1 MKFHFQQIAQQN
13 PNVIVLKVDVD
24 QCQDLAAEFSVSA
37 MPTFIFIKNMHKLE
51 TVTGA
56 DAQRLL
62 ALVAN
67 LQ

>member
-1 MKFHFQQIAQQN
+1 
-13 PNVIVLKVDVD
+13 VIVLKVDVD
-24 QCQDLAAEFSVSA
+24 QCQDLAAEFAVSA
-37 MPTFIFIKNMHKLE
+37 MPTFLFIKNMQKLE

-62 ALVAN
+62 ALVAT

>member
-1 MKFHFQQIAQQN
+1 
-13 PNVIVLKVDVD
+13 VVVLKVDVD
-24 QCQDLAAEFSVSA
+24 QCQDLAAEFSVNA
-37 MPTFIFIKNMHKLE
+37 MPTFIFIKNMQKLE